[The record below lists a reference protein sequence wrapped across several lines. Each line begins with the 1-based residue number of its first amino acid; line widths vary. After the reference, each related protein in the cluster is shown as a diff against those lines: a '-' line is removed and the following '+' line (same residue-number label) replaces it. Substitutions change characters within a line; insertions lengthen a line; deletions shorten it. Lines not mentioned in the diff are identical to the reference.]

1 MKILIVCTDL
11 LSQAELLATEL
22 YKLGYHSEVTQNLHP
37 ARLILNRYD
46 VIHFVDHHYE
56 MNLKKLL
63 FVLTA
68 KSLQIPILLTSYS
81 FKKESKTLAKSLSL
95 FDAITC
101 SSVSDLKK
109 IRHFSGSKIIL
120 PYIPNDQIV
129 SKSQDNS
136 SNLSFVLPVIKNFD
150 DLLVFKDLPS
160 PLNDKFF
167 YVDATSIVNLSS
179 KMRKSWEVFKSHN
192 IFTQKFVL
200 ITEKLTLENI
210 LQTENCRILL
220 NLTEIDSPGFA
231 KWIEHSQKTNSFLVM
246 NEQQATG
253 FAPFWQHGKNCIISN
268 NFKTIDQE
276 IHPDPKLKINVII
289 DEKIND
295 LARTYLK
302 ISQKKYSLLRRNQAS

>member
-1 MKILIVCTDL
+1 MKILIVGTDL

-22 YKLGYHSEVTQNLHP
+22 NKLGYHSEVTENPHP

-46 VIHFVDHHYE
+46 VIHFVDNQYE
-56 MNLKKLL
+56 MSLKKLL
-63 FVLTA
+63 FILTA
-68 KSLQIPILLTSYS
+68 KSLQIPILLTNYS
-81 FKKESKTLAKSLSL
+81 FKKHNKAIEKSLAL

-120 PYIPNDQIV
+120 PYIPNYQ
-129 SKSQDNS
+129 SLPKSEEKPL
-136 SNLSFVLPVIKNFD
+136 NLSFVFPVIKSFD
-150 DLLVFKDLPS
+150 ELLVFKDQPDLLDDS
-160 PLNDKFF
+160 FF
-167 YVDATSIVNLSS
+167 YVDVTSIVNVSS
-179 KMRKSWEVFKSHN
+179 KMRKSWDAFKSQN
-192 IFTQKFVL
+192 MFAQRFAL

-220 NLTEIDSPGFA
+220 NFTEIDSPQFA
-231 KWIEHSQKTNSFLVM
+231 NWIECSQKTNSFLVM

-253 FAPFWQHGKNCIISN
+253 FAPFWQHGKNCIIAN
-268 NFKTIDQE
+268 NFKAIHQE
-276 IHPDPKLKINVII
+276 IRPDSKLKINVVI